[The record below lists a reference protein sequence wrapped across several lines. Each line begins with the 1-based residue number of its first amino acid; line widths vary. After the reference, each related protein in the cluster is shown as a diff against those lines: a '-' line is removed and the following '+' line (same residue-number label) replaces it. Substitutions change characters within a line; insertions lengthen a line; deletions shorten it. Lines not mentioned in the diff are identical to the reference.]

1 MKSFFTVIFLVIITF
16 GVNSYSQIIFDY
28 ESQKENIEKGFLEKG
43 EIYFKFTVPG
53 RSDLNNLSRII
64 SIDYVKDLLIGYEV
78 FAYANRDEFNNF
90 LKLNLQFQLL
100 KHPGKPD
107 FQLKSSSNPDE
118 IMAAWDVYPT
128 YSGYVAMMNQ
138 FQTSYPGLCQIVDAG
153 NTVLGK
159 KILFAKISDSVNFR
173 KPKPRFMFSST
184 IHGDETTGFV
194 LMLRLIDTLL
204 KGYGS
209 DPKITKLVK
218 NCEIW
223 INPNAN
229 PDGSYRN
236 TDLLNNPTRYNWN
249 GKDLNR
255 NFPDPVAGPNP
266 TGTWQPETIAMM
278 NLMSQYNFTLSGNFH
293 GGAEVANYPWD
304 CKSALHPD
312 DLWFIKI
319 CKDYVD
325 TVHAFS
331 PSTYMDDLYGYPNIP
346 GVTNGY
352 AWYSVAG
359 GRQDYMTFFKGGR
372 EVTFEISNTKFLNP
386 SQLPVHWQYH
396 NKSFFNYIEE
406 TLFGIRGIVT
416 DSVSGLPLKAKVY
429 VIGQNDSTFVFS
441 DSVCG
446 DYHRMIATGTYSLKF
461 TAPNHIPKIIN
472 NVYAKYDSTTILNVQ
487 LAPNP
492 TNIRREN
499 MVVNDYYLEQNYP
512 NPFNAITNVRFR
524 ILKQGYTKLEIFDIS
539 GKKVSTI
546 LNELLNPGSYEISID
561 ATELSSGIYFY
572 RLISNDFSD
581 TRKMIIT
588 K

>member
-1 MKSFFTVIFLVIITF
+1 MKTFFAAIFFILISIGFNTYGQVK
-16 GVNSYSQIIFDY
+16 FDY
-28 ESQKENIEKGFLEKG
+28 ESQKTNIEKGFLEKG
-43 EIYFKFTVPG
+43 EIYFKFLVPG
-53 RSDLNNLSRII
+53 RLDLNNLSRII
-64 SIDYVKDLLIGYEV
+64 SIDYAKDRVIGFDV
-78 FAYANRDEFNNF
+78 FAYANREEFKEF
-90 LKLNLQFQLL
+90 LKYNFQFQLL
-100 KHPGKPD
+100 KHPGNPD
-107 FQLKSSSNPDE
+107 FQVKSSDNPKE
-118 IMAAWDVYPT
+118 IMTAWDVYPT

-138 FQTSYPGLCQIVDAG
+138 FQSSYPNLCQVIDAG
-153 NTVLGK
+153 STVLGK

-204 KGYGS
+204 KGNGS
-209 DPKITKLVK
+209 DSKITNLVK

-249 GKDLNR
+249 SKDLNR

-266 TGTWQPETIAMM
+266 TGTWQPETIVMM
-278 NLMSQYNFTLSGNFH
+278 NLMSQYNFSLSGNFH

-304 CKSALHPD
+304 CKVALHPD
-312 DLWFIKI
+312 DSWFIKI

-325 TVHAFS
+325 TVHAVS

-372 EVTFEISNTKFLNP
+372 EVTFEISNSKFLNP
-386 SQLPVHWQYH
+386 SQLPAHWNYH
-396 NKSFFNYIEE
+396 QKSFINYIEE
-406 TLFGIRGIVT
+406 TLFGIRGIIT
-416 DSVSGLPLKAKVY
+416 DSISGLPLKAKVY
-429 VIGQNDSTFVFS
+429 VIGQNDTTYVLS
-441 DSVCG
+441 DSICG

-461 TAPNHIPKIIN
+461 TAPNHT
-472 NVYAKYDSTTILNVQ
+472 AKTISNIRARYDSTTILNVQ

-492 TNIRREN
+492 TSLKFMETMIE
-499 MVVNDYYLEQNYP
+499 DYKLEQNYP
-512 NPFNAITNVRFR
+512 NPFNALTKVKFS
-524 ILKQGYTKLEIFDIS
+524 ILKPGNTKMEIFDIT
-539 GKKVSTI
+539 GKLIST
-546 LNELLNPGSYEISID
+546 LLDTYLSSGSYEIGINS
-561 ATELSSGIYFY
+561 AEMASGIYFY
-572 RLISNDFSD
+572 KLTANDFYD
-581 TRKMIIT
+581 IRKMVLI

>member
-1 MKSFFTVIFLVIITF
+1 MKPFFLFILLFFIGF
-16 GVNSYSQIIFDY
+16 NSYGQIKSDY
-28 ESQKENIEKGFLEKG
+28 ESQKADIERGFEDKG
-43 EIYFKFTVPG
+43 EIYFKFSVPG
-53 RSDLNNLSRII
+53 RFDLNNLSRII
-64 SIDYVKDLLIGYEV
+64 SIDNAKDQVIGYEI
-78 FAYANRDEFNNF
+78 FAYANREEFKEF
-90 LKLNLQFQLL
+90 LKFNFKFQVL
-100 KHPGKPD
+100 KHPGIPEFD
-107 FQLKSSSNPDE
+107 VKSSSNPKD
-118 IMAAWDVYPT
+118 IMADWDVYPT

-138 FQTSYPGLCQIVDAG
+138 FQTSYPDLCKVVDAG
-153 NTVLGK
+153 STVLGK
-159 KILFAKISDSVNFR
+159 KILFAKISDSVNYR

-204 KGYGS
+204 KGYGTDS
-209 DPKITKLVK
+209 KITNLVK

-236 TDLLNNPTRYNWN
+236 TDLLTNPTRYNWN
-249 GKDLNR
+249 SKDLNR

-266 TGTWQPETIAMM
+266 TGTWQPETIVMM
-278 NLMSQYNFTLSGNFH
+278 NLMSQYNFSLSGNFH

-304 CKSALHPD
+304 CKAALHPD

-325 TVHAFS
+325 TVHAVS
-331 PSTYMDDLYGYPNIP
+331 PSTYMDDLLGYPNIP

-359 GRQDYMTFFKGGR
+359 GRQDYMTFFKSGR

-386 SQLPVHWQYH
+386 AQLPAHWNYNQ
-396 NKSFFNYIEE
+396 KSFLNYIEE

-416 DSVSGLPLKAKVY
+416 DSISGLPLEAQVY
-429 VIGQNDSTFVFS
+429 VIGQNDTTFVLS
-441 DSVCG
+441 DSICG

-461 TAPNHIPKIIN
+461 TAPNHIAKTISNIR
-472 NVYAKYDSTTILNVQ
+472 AKYDSTTILNVQ

-492 TNIRREN
+492 TTLKFEGVAVEN
-499 MVVNDYYLEQNYP
+499 YKLGQNYP
-512 NPFNAITNVRFR
+512 NPFNSFTNIKFSL
-524 ILKQGYTKLEIFDIS
+524 LKPGFTKLEIYDIS
-539 GKKVSTI
+539 GKLVSSM
-546 LNELLNPGSYEISID
+546 LKEHLNPGNYEIRLNSADMASGSYIYKLT
-561 ATELSSGIYFY
+561 ATDY
-572 RLISNDFSD
+572 SD
-581 TRKMIIT
+581 IKKMILI

>member
-1 MKSFFTVIFLVIITF
+1 MKLFFIVIFLTIISL
-16 GVNSYSQIIFDY
+16 GENSYSQINFDY
-28 ESQKENIEKGFLEKG
+28 ESQKDNIEKGFKEKG
-43 EIYFKFTVPG
+43 EIYFKFSVPG
-53 RSDLNNLSRII
+53 RYDLNNFSGII
-64 SIDYVKDLLIGYEV
+64 SIDYVKDRIIGFDV
-78 FAYANRDEFNNF
+78 FAYANREEFNNF
-90 LKLNLQFQLL
+90 LKFNLKFELL
-100 KHPGKPD
+100 KHPGNPD
-107 FQLKSSSNPDE
+107 FQVKSGSNPEE

-128 YSGYVAMMNQ
+128 YSGYVAMMNL
-138 FQTSYPGLCQIVDAG
+138 FQTSYPNLCQIIDAG

-159 KILFAKISDSVNFR
+159 KILFAKISDSVSYR

-209 DPKITKLVK
+209 DVKITKLVK

-236 TDLLNNPTRYNWN
+236 TDLLTNPTRYNWN

-304 CKSALHPD
+304 SKSSLHPD
-312 DLWFIKI
+312 DSWFIKI

-325 TVHAFS
+325 TVHSFS

-346 GVTNGY
+346 GITNGY
-352 AWYSVAG
+352 AWYSISG

-386 SQLPVHWQYH
+386 SQLPAHWNYNH
-396 NKSFFNYIEE
+396 KSFLNYIEE

-416 DSVSGLPLKAKVY
+416 DSVSGLPLKAKIY
-429 VIGQNDSTFVFS
+429 VIGHNDTTFVFS
-441 DSVCG
+441 DSICG
-446 DYHRMIATGTYSLKF
+446 DYHRMIATGIYSLKF
-461 TAPNHIPKIIN
+461 TAPNHVAKIVN

-492 TNIRREN
+492 TNIKREDITI
-499 MVVNDYYLEQNYP
+499 NDYILDQNYP
-512 NPFNAITNVRFR
+512 NPFNSITLVKFR
-524 ILKQGYTKLEIFDIS
+524 ILNPGNTKFEIFDIN

-546 LNELLNPGSYEISID
+546 LNEFLYSGSYEIRLDSK
-561 ATELSSGIYFY
+561 ELSSGIYFY
-572 RLISNDFSD
+572 KLTSNNFSD
-581 TRKMIIT
+581 IKKMIII